1 MAFLP
6 TKEEARAAATANNNS
21 DSNCKSNG
29 KSNYKSNYKSNC
41 NGNGNRQSRSLTT
54 VRKRR
59 GRVRDDSV
67 GWRSDGRE
75 PWNRSA
81 REEGVVAAGGLI
93 F

>member
-29 KSNYKSNYKSNC
+29 KSNYKSNC
-41 NGNGNRQSRSLTT
+41 NGNGDGNRQSRSLTT

-81 REEGVVAAGGLI
+81 REEGIVAAGGLI